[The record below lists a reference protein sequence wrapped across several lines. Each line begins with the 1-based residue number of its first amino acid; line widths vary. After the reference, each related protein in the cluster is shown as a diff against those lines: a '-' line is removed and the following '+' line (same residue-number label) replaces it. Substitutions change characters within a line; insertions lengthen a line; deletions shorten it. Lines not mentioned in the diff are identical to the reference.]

1 MYTFTKLNRM
11 RVILTVIMLFPSI
24 LFVYYLY
31 MNLLAFNNIFILIF
45 VPIVIPY
52 LIACGL
58 DKLKNNYLKIIPAII
73 LFVLGIWVL
82 VSGIVTLPI

>member
-11 RVILTVIMLFPSI
+11 RVILTAIMLFPSI
-24 LFVYYLY
+24 LFVYYLF
-31 MNLLAFNNIFILIF
+31 MNLLAFNNAYILIF

-58 DKLKNNYLKIIPAII
+58 DKLKNIYLKIIPAIV
-73 LFVLGIWVL
+73 LLVLGIWAL
-82 VSGIVTLPI
+82 VSGILVLPI